1 MSALFIIIGQGGE
14 PLYELDVGQRAD
26 DAAHLA
32 QFVAHASLDLV
43 EHAGMHPHPL
53 GHRCLQFSLRMCV
66 YLLYYVVD

>member
-1 MSALFIIIGQGGE
+1 MVGQGGE

-43 EHAGMHPHPL
+43 EHAGM
-53 GHRCLQFSLRMCV
+53 
-66 YLLYYVVD
+66 YVRTILDHSVVHICN

>member
-1 MSALFIIIGQGGE
+1 MSALFLMVGQSGE

-43 EHAGMHPHPL
+43 EHAGMSTL
-53 GHRCLQFSLRMCV
+53 SICFGD
-66 YLLYYVVD
+66 LLYISRYEVT